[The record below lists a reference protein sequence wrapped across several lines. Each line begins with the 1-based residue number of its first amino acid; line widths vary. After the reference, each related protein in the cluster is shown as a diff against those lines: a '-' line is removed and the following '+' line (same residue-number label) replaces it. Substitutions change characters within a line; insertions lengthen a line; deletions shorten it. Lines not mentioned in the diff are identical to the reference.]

1 MLDQNLAAML
11 KKYHAGPAIEAMNAE
26 EQRQFFRKLRSAPT
40 PIPGVESRDLRI
52 DTGDTTLEARLL
64 SPTRAA
70 DDKDDLPC
78 LVYFHGGGW
87 MVGGLDTHDQSGR
100 RLALGAGIKVLLVAY
115 RLAPEH
121 RFPAAHDDAL
131 ASTSWLFDHAR
142 ELGVDPDRIAVG
154 GESAGANMAAFVAS
168 ELRDEVGKRCA
179 LQLLF
184 YPMTQVDIDT
194 ASRSEFAEGHLI
206 TAGLHRNCMQNY
218 LTSDSQRTDPR
229 ISILLR
235 KELGSSS
242 PAFIA
247 VGGNDMF
254 RDETRMYADR
264 LTSAGVPV
272 EYHEYASLI
281 HGFCGFFDLAAEV
294 RKAFD
299 DASRALQRAFN
310 RDGQ

>member
-11 KKYHAGPAIEAMNAE
+11 QKYHAGPALEGMDAN
-26 EQRQFFRKLRSAPT
+26 EQRQFFRALRSAPT
-40 PIPGVESRDLRI
+40 PIPGVESRDFRI
-52 DTGDTTLEARLL
+52 EIGDTRLDARLL
-64 SPTRAA
+64 SPARSAA
-70 DDKDDLPC
+70 DTDDLPC

-142 ELGVDPDRIAVG
+142 QLGVDPKRIAVG

-168 ELRDEVGKRCA
+168 ELRDEPSKQCA

-206 TAGLHRNCMQNY
+206 TIGLHRNCMQNY
-218 LTSDSQRTDPR
+218 LELDSQRTDPR

-235 KELGSSS
+235 KDLRRSP

-254 RDETRMYADR
+254 RDEARMYADR
-264 LTSAGVPV
+264 LTNADVPV

-299 DASRALQRAFN
+299 DASQALRRACR
-310 RDGQ
+310 RD